1 MKKLMFSLI
10 AACLALMMALTSC
23 GSGENPPAGTS
34 AGTDSERTTAPET
47 TNGED
52 ETDAPTTTDTDTDT
66 DTPDEPDVPE
76 IEVGDVINY
85 NMAYYLDE
93 AKSDGLLTDKFLQNV
108 SNDFSRLDDEI
119 LVNSEDIYQLFWQG
133 GAVGNTLTIPLEVS
147 KAGTYEV
154 KIELYC
160 GQDFGIFD
168 VYFNEQKLTAGT
180 AGLDAYQPAE
190 EVGAFSFDLG
200 LCVLNE
206 GENELIF
213 SVKGKNE
220 FSTNYAFAIRTVQLT
235 VDSFDTTP
243 IERPEDPEDDPNTPD
258 EPRDEVTYQAGFLL
272 DEAKVANEGKDLF
285 VQDLSDGFNRYN
297 SEEGMDP
304 THTFQLFW
312 GGVEV
317 GDTLTLTIDVEEG
330 GVYDLGLTSFHG
342 GDFGIFEIYVNDERI
357 CTDYDLWGSGN
368 IDERILE
375 DVTFTEGENTI
386 VIRSA
391 GKNEASSGYVFALT
405 QIALITP
412 EAE

>member
-1 MKKLMFSLI
+1 MKKLMFTLI

-23 GSGENPPAGTS
+23 GSSDNPPAGTN
-34 AGTDSERTTAPET
+34 AGTTPGSTTAPET

-52 ETDAPTTTDTDTDT
+52 ETEAPTTTDTDT
-66 DTPDEPDVPE
+66 DTPDEPDAPE

-85 NMAYYLDE
+85 KMAYYLEE
-93 AKSDGLLTDKFLQNV
+93 ARSDGLLTDKFLQNV

-119 LVNSEDIYQLFWQG
+119 FVNDEDIYQLFWQG
-133 GAVGNTLTIPLEVS
+133 GAVGNTLTIPLEVA
-147 KAGTYEV
+147 KAGTYAV

-180 AGLDAYQPAE
+180 AGLDSYQPAE
-190 EVGAFSFDLG
+190 ETGAFSFDLG
-200 LCVLNE
+200 LCVLDA

-213 SVKGKNE
+213 RVKGKNE

-235 VDSFDTTP
+235 VNSFDTTP
-243 IERPEDPEDDPNTPD
+243 IERPEDPDDPSTPED
-258 EPRDEVTYQAGFLL
+258 PRDEVTYQAGFLL
-272 DEAKVANEGKDLF
+272 DETKAANEGEDLF
-285 VQDLSDGFNRYN
+285 VQDLSDGFTRYD

-317 GDTLTLTIDVEEG
+317 GDTLTLTIDVKEG

-375 DVTFTEGENTI
+375 NVTFTEGENTI

-391 GKNEASSGYVFALT
+391 GKNEASNGYVFALT